1 MYRQLLI
8 AAISSW
14 LGLCE
19 ALAPTCLE
27 KIRYLALRGRSLA
40 GIEVIAGFLAWYV
53 WCLDS

>member
-14 LGLCE
+14 SGLGE

-27 KIRYLALRGRSLA
+27 KMRRLASRGRALA
-40 GIEVIAGFLAWYV
+40 GTKVVAGFLAWRF